1 MLSSE
6 AKANGNLEAK
16 AGGKFAEQAKGKR
29 AVGGSIETDPTSSLL
44 PFAFLAFLLIA
55 GCTLQGTQWEIR
67 DRPMSCDEANRVSYR
82 TIEAMRFRVSSFEP
96 AAPGQR
102 GTITAS
108 RPVTGAPG
116 QTQEMTATID
126 CTPGGVSIDV
136 HENGVLVQ
144 QLELK
149 RAFYQ
154 AFVNVQAMRA
164 SEAELREQVRAGT
177 APESQ
182 QRRDLQVLVQPLR
195 GQAAKLD
202 FPFDFAAAGVLPV
215 RIDVTNL
222 TKRTYTLDAG
232 QIRLMKPDRERVDA
246 MSPADAAARIAKQT
260 AVSASS
266 IADALAARQL
276 ASGTLAPGAQI
287 VGYLYFPLA
296 DYRSGRVVL
305 TDEETGEDDGVRVE
319 F

>member
-1 MLSSE
+1 VWSSE
-6 AKANGNLEAK
+6 EK
-16 AGGKFAEQAKGKR
+16 AKGKSVR
-29 AVGGSIETDPTSSLL
+29 AGSNDSGSSSKLLTFDFCLL
-44 PFAFLAFLLIA
+44 PFAFPLLAFLSLACLLIT
-55 GCTLQGTQWEIR
+55 GCTLQGTQWELR
-67 DRPMSCDEANRVSYR
+67 DRPMTCDEANRVSYR
-82 TIEAMRFRVSSFEP
+82 TIEAMRFRVTAFAP
-96 AAPGQR
+96 AAAGQR
-102 GTITAS
+102 GTIEAT
-108 RPVTGAPG
+108 RPVTGSPG
-116 QTQEMTATID
+116 QTQDMTATID
-126 CTPGGVSIDV
+126 CAPGGVSIDV

-164 SEAELREQVRAGT
+164 SEADMSAQVRAGT

-182 QRRDLQVLVQPLR
+182 QRRDLQVLVQPLG
-195 GQAAKLD
+195 GQKAKLD

-222 TKRTYTLDAG
+222 TQRTYHLDAT
-232 QIRLMKPDRERVDA
+232 QVRLMRPDRERVEA
-246 MSPADAAARIAKQT
+246 LAPADAAARLAKQT
-260 AVSASS
+260 AVGAGS

-276 ASGTLAPGAQI
+276 ESSQLPPGAQR
-287 VGYLYFPLA
+287 VGYLFFPLA
-296 DYRSGRVVL
+296 QYTSGRVVL